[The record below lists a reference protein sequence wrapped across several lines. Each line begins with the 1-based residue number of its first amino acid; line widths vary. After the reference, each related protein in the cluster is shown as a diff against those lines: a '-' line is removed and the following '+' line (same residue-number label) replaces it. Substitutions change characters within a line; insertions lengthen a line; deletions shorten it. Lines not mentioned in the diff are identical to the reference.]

1 MCLALPQPHR
11 CPPLPRPP
19 EWVPGW
25 GIAPLDPRVKPHYL
39 SLRRAGRSVRL
50 LAPPAPAFGSQAL
63 REPPRSGPP
72 GFPAA
77 PRSAIHRGGGGGG
90 GGCTHG
96 GGPAPTQ
103 RRLEKGGKM
112 APSRDRLLH
121 FGFKATVSER
131 GRELGGQDDVGASS
145 GRRASDSTRAG
156 DCKLKARPGSAW
168 VGACRGVF
176 GAAGRVPVRLLPSR
190 LALCSPV
197 RERARAHPPRPRP
210 RPRLLPGPRP
220 PPPRTPP
227 PRTHTHTRA
236 LPCLASSGWAR
247 ARPPRAPAARG
258 LTVRGCAPWGRGGL
272 ARPPRRSAPP
282 LPRRSEARAALPNEE
297 RRCWQVG
304 SVFVLG

>member
-1 MCLALPQPHR
+1 MTTK
-11 CPPLPRPP
+11 
-19 EWVPGW
+19 VPW
-25 GIAPLDPRVKPHYL
+25 ANAPAYSLLHACFSRRNGVRVKPHYL

-176 GAAGRVPVRLLPSR
+176 GAAGRVPAWNV
-190 LALCSPV
+190 LALDGSNWQRIDLFDFQRDIESLSHCELITDDGIRHLGNGACAHDQLEVIELDNCPLITDASLEHLKSCHSLERIELYDCQQITRAGIKRLRTHLPNIKVHAYFAPV
-197 RERARAHPPRPRP
+197 
-210 RPRLLPGPRP
+210 
-220 PPPRTPP
+220 TPP
-227 PRTHTHTRA
+227 P
-236 LPCLASSGWAR
+236 S
-247 ARPPRAPAARG
+247 
-258 LTVRGCAPWGRGGL
+258 VGGS
-272 ARPPRRSAPP
+272 RQRFC
-282 LPRRSEARAALPNEE
+282 
-297 RRCWQVG
+297 RCCII
-304 SVFVLG
+304 L